1 MNAEQYLTAC
11 GWQRVDQSM
20 GPSGWEHPDQ
30 PGRVLD
36 VGSALIEQGNKP
48 RPVRYSV
55 SVFGV
60 RPDPSQWERDN
71 AG

>member
-20 GPSGWEHPDQ
+20 GPSGWEHPGD

-36 VGSALIEQGNKP
+36 LASALIEQGN
-48 RPVRYSV
+48 RPPPARSVRMSV
-55 SVFGV
+55 SGY
-60 RPDPSQWERDN
+60 RPDPTQWERDH
-71 AG
+71 G